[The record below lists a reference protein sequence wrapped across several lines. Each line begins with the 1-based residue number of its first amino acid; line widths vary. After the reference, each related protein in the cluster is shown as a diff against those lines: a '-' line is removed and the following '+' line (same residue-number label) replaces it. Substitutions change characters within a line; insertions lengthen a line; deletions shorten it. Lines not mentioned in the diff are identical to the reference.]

1 MIKSYEITPDE
12 IRIAIRAIEAEA
24 EYNNLVDQNP
34 HLLMDEEMDEEMDEK
49 TIQRM
54 FEIICRITSTYKYQ
68 FAIDIAKRAM
78 ESCREV
84 PNINELKTSIDM
96 AIISAKHA
104 QHCRKTDQNS
114 LHRKKISQTD
124 IVNLKIVFA
133 YEKKKIT
140 CIEKLCDLI
149 KKVNNSNSIEFQ
161 NIEKIE
167 ADTTTAIKNAKRS
180 INFWSKNGLLEN
192 KLKNAIESV
201 EKARIIRRKLQQDFS
216 TESKKSDNTIKTQL
230 EEAII
235 NEKNK
240 VTLMEKLHFSF
251 EKQNKDEQNKITEIA
266 IKNTKQ
272 VMQRLVREL
281 IDKITSVNNA
291 IKNVNSSIKSVE
303 AASYNRLRIYNDLYM
318 RKRSDNEID
327 NMEMAIEYEKNQVI
341 SMKEHTVNLTY
352 IITIYRSYEKNKHDF
367 STSTDPIEIAKKAVG
382 ICSKLV
388 KSVPNYD
395 KEDNRKYRETIF
407 NRLKSAIILAED
419 AIHNV
424 EKVIHNI
431 EKVIHNIEAID
442 NQSQIED
449 AIVNI
454 KNKITF
460 MEECIVCMEE
470 LFQDIIEY
478 QKKDDCT
485 CVICLEPMYSQDTVR
500 LQCSHVY
507 HKKCIDQCREQCSRF
522 CPMCKRPITNFFFYV

>member
-34 HLLMDEEMDEEMDEK
+34 QLLMDEEMDKK
-49 TIQRM
+49 TIQIM

-78 ESCREV
+78 ESCYENEV
-84 PNINELKTSIDM
+84 KNIDELKTSIDK
-96 AIISAKHA
+96 AIFSAENA
-104 QHCRKTDQNS
+104 QNHRLRIENS
-114 LHRKKISQTD
+114 LHRQKISQTE
-124 IVNLKIVFA
+124 IVNLKIAFA

-161 NIEKIE
+161 NMEKIE
-167 ADTTTAIKNAKRS
+167 ADTTTAIKNAKRL
-180 INFWSKNGLLEN
+180 INFWSKNGLFED

-303 AASYNRLRIYNDLYM
+303 AASYYGLRIYNDLYM

-341 SMKEHTVNLTY
+341 SMKEHTRNLTY

>member
-1 MIKSYEITPDE
+1 MIKSSEITPDK
-12 IRIAIRAIEAEA
+12 IRIAVRAIKAEA

-34 HLLMDEEMDEEMDEK
+34 HLLMDEEMDEK
-49 TIQRM
+49 TIQKM
-54 FEIICRITSTYKYQ
+54 FEIICNITLTNKYQ
-68 FAIDIAKRAM
+68 FAINIAKRAM
-78 ESCREV
+78 KSCYENEV
-84 PNINELKTSIDM
+84 KNIDELKTSIDK
-96 AIISAKHA
+96 AIFSAENA
-104 QHCRKTDQNS
+104 QNHRLRIENS
-114 LHRKKISQTD
+114 LRRQKISQTE
-124 IVNLKIVFA
+124 IVNLKIAFA

-140 CIEKLCDLI
+140 CMEKLCDLI

-180 INFWSKNGLLEN
+180 INFWSKNGLLED

-201 EKARIIRRKLQQDFS
+201 EKARIIRRELQQDFS

-272 VMQRLVREL
+272 VMQIWKLTV
-281 IDKITSVNNA
+281 KNSVNNSVNNA
-291 IKNVNSSIKSVE
+291 IKNVNSSIKSVQ
-303 AASYNRLRIYNDLYM
+303 AASYNRLKIHNDLYM

-341 SMKEHTVNLTY
+341 SMKEHTENLTY
-352 IITIYRSYEKNKHDF
+352 IVSKYLKNLLYEKNKDDF
-367 STSTDPIEIAKKAVG
+367 STSTDPIEIAKKSIVL
-382 ICSKLV
+382 CSKLYY
-388 KSVPNYD
+388 SVPNYD
-395 KEDNRKYRETIF
+395 PEDKRKYRETIF

-419 AIHNV
+419 AIYNV
-424 EKVIHNI
+424 EEAIHNI
-431 EKVIHNIEAID
+431 DAID
-442 NQSQIED
+442 HQTRIED
-449 AIVNI
+449 AIINK

-460 MEECIVCMEE
+460 MKECIVCMEE
-470 LFQDIIEY
+470 LFDTSIEY

-485 CVICLEPMYSQDTVR
+485 CVICLEPMYSQDIVR

-507 HKKCIDQCREQCSRF
+507 HKKCIDQCSRF
-522 CPMCKRPITNFFFYV
+522 CPMCKRPITNLFFYV

>member
-12 IRIAIRAIEAEA
+12 ITPDEITPDEIRIAVRAINTEAEK
-24 EYNNLVDQNP
+24 NNLDQNQNR
-34 HLLMDEEMDEEMDEK
+34 HLLMNEKMDEE

-54 FEIICRITSTYKYQ
+54 FKIICRITSTYKYQ

-78 ESCREV
+78 ESCCEV

-96 AIISAKHA
+96 AIIFAEHA
-104 QHCRKTDQNS
+104 QHCRRTEQNS

-161 NIEKIE
+161 NMEKIE
-167 ADTTTAIKNAKRS
+167 ADTTTAIKNAKRL
-180 INFWSKNGLLEN
+180 INFWSKNGLLED

-201 EKARIIRRKLQQDFS
+201 EKARIIRRELQQDFS

-251 EKQNKDEQNKITEIA
+251 EKQNEDEQDKITEIA

-272 VMQRLVREL
+272 VMQRLELEL

-341 SMKEHTVNLTY
+341 SMKEHTMNLTY

-367 STSTDPIEIAKKAVG
+367 STSTDPIEIAKKAVV

-407 NRLKSAIILAED
+407 NRLKSAIILAVD

-424 EKVIHNI
+424 

-449 AIVNI
+449 ALFH
-454 KNKITF
+454 KITF
-460 MEECIVCMEE
+460 MEE

-522 CPMCKRPITNFFFYV
+522 CPMCKIPITNFFFYV